1 MPIYGFHCEDCDC
14 VFELQRKIADRDDSA
29 KCPDCGSEKTKRE
42 LGSFVS
48 TQYNKLHFKSQSGE
62 QPKRKQ
68 KIHLGYQTKP
78 KRWGFSKPIRD
89 ERLG

>member
-1 MPIYGFHCEDCDC
+1 M
-14 VFELQRKIADRDDSA
+14 FELQRKIDGRDEPA

-48 TQYNKLHFKSQSGE
+48 TQFKKVHFKSQAE

-78 KRWGFSKPIRD
+78 KRWGFSQTIRD
-89 ERLG
+89 ERL

>member
-1 MPIYGFHCEDCDC
+1 MPIYDFHCTDCGC
-14 VFELQRKIADRDDSA
+14 VFELQRKIAERDESA
-29 KCPDCGSEKTKRE
+29 ECPECNSKKTKRE

-48 TQYNKLHFKSQSGE
+48 TQFKKVHFKAQAE

-78 KRWGFSKPIRD
+78 KRWGFSHPIRD